1 MHIYRYY
8 YLLASTVEVYMYRKK
23 KTVTLWIDVC
33 ATRLMRLGHTIKVYL
48 FTEIQLTELR
58 IHTKLALKEKG

>member
-1 MHIYRYY
+1 
-8 YLLASTVEVYMYRKK
+8 MYRKK

>member
-1 MHIYRYY
+1 
-8 YLLASTVEVYMYRKK
+8 MYRKK
-23 KTVTLWIDVC
+23 KTVTLLIDVC
-33 ATRLMRLGHTIKVYL
+33 ATRLMRLGHTINVYL